1 MSKVDAL
8 KEEEY
13 LLESVELNKKGV
25 SPIPILAAEETPEK
39 PDEQI
44 YRSNGF

>member
-13 LLESVELNKKGV
+13 LLESVGLNKKR
-25 SPIPILAAEETPEK
+25 SDTNSYS
-39 PDEQI
+39 
-44 YRSNGF
+44 YRRRDSGKTG